1 MKIARRRRPSSL
13 TSQGRRVG
21 AGVRFGYCGIRAFS
35 IVQCSLPV
43 TSSRDSGSSNQ
54 QHALSPSLFSV
65 SVLTKISVEPGRSRV
80 TIMAAKVFSSHYFLG
95 DMRALQLAVRRP
107 HLPAA
112 VSIHKHQNP
121 PCHFLRHSKRARD
134 RYDPSLPSPTAGIP
148 HRCRRRAYHIHGHK
162 SSIPDSSSSPS
173 LWLSKSCS
181 KRPISDP
188 FPWNQSCKYLASSG
202 WRLLLLLLLSRA
214 GVPSGFWVT
223 AGGTMPI
230 ADRQPSMFL
239 MVDCTGGPGCEVLTL
254 TATAPPL
261 VF

>member
-134 RYDPSLPSPTAGIP
+134 RYDPSLPSPTAGILRR
-148 HRCRRRAYHIHGHK
+148 RCRAYHGHA
-162 SSIPDSSSSPS
+162 SSSPDSPSSPS

-188 FPWNQSCKYLASSG
+188 LP
-202 WRLLLLLLLSRA
+202 
-214 GVPSGFWVT
+214 
-223 AGGTMPI
+223 
-230 ADRQPSMFL
+230 
-239 MVDCTGGPGCEVLTL
+239 
-254 TATAPPL
+254 
-261 VF
+261 